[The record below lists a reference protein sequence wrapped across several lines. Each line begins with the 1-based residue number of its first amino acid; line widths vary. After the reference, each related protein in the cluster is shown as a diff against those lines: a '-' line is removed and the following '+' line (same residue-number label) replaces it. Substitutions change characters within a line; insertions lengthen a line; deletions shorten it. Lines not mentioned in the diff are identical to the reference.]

1 MIKKEDIKIG
11 LEFRWDKERI
21 KVMDDGRYGH
31 YYETDSIP
39 YFLTNDSKFPTLFTI
54 STNGGN
60 TVTCSD
66 CASIR
71 VLVIKKDDIAE
82 YAHIESA
89 KEEELDEDSL
99 SVPLKVKFD
108 DMNLALHYAED
119 VKKEM
124 SCEELKY
131 TTDDMVNHPSH
142 YSWLK
147 ELCGVEPIDICRH
160 FDFAIGSALKY
171 LMRKGKEEMSLT
183 EKEQRAQDLK
193 KAVFYIQDEIKLLEE
208 TDERD

>member
-21 KVMDDGRYGH
+21 EVMDDGRYGH

-82 YAHIESA
+82 YAHIEST
-89 KEEELDEDSL
+89 KEEELDEGSL
-99 SVPLKVKFD
+99 SVPSKVKFD
-108 DMNLALHYAED
+108 DMNLALHHAED
-119 VKKEM
+119 VATMRQILLQISRWFKTGHKELPFTFMAPFHDEMCNDMYEFIVELMKKE
-124 SCEELKY
+124 S
-131 TTDDMVNHPSH
+131 
-142 YSWLK
+142 
-147 ELCGVEPIDICRH
+147 
-160 FDFAIGSALKY
+160 
-171 LMRKGKEEMSLT
+171 
-183 EKEQRAQDLK
+183 
-193 KAVFYIQDEIKLLEE
+193 DE
-208 TDERD
+208 